1 MRIST
6 LRYFYEVAQI
16 KSISKVAAIFHIS
29 QPALSNQLF
38 KLESEFGEK
47 LFERSNRGVELT
59 EKGEILYEYAK
70 EIIMQYDNLL
80 QDMKSESPDQRKIKI
95 SISNIYANYVVNKVS
110 NSIIKIFSETDVY
123 INNDYIANENAML
136 LNNRAELAVGC
147 SCICDPDLISDY
159 VGTDRMILVS
169 RKNIDKSKID
179 NMPIALLND
188 RVETAGKVNAKVK
201 YENIVL
207 RTDSLEILKGYIYSN
222 KCIGILPR
230 MAISDD
236 LESKSLVNLDASEYE
251 WDYNLYVTYRK
262 DMDSK
267 MKNSISQFRDSLEEA
282 INESSIKSIV

>member
-123 INNDYIANENAML
+123 INNDYIANEMQ
-136 LNNRAELAVGC
+136 C
-147 SCICDPDLISDY
+147 C
-159 VGTDRMILVS
+159 
-169 RKNIDKSKID
+169 
-179 NMPIALLND
+179 
-188 RVETAGKVNAKVK
+188 
-201 YENIVL
+201 
-207 RTDSLEILKGYIYSN
+207 
-222 KCIGILPR
+222 
-230 MAISDD
+230 
-236 LESKSLVNLDASEYE
+236 
-251 WDYNLYVTYRK
+251 
-262 DMDSK
+262 
-267 MKNSISQFRDSLEEA
+267 
-282 INESSIKSIV
+282 

>member
-16 KSISKVAAIFHIS
+16 KRISKVAANFHIS

-59 EKGEILYEYAK
+59 EKGEILYQYAK

-80 QDMKSESPDQRKIKI
+80 QDMKSESHDQRKIKI
-95 SISNIYANYVVNKVS
+95 NISNVYANYIVNKVS
-110 NSIIKIFSETDVY
+110 NSIIEIFSETDVY

-147 SCICDPDLISDY
+147 SYIADPDLISDY
-159 VGTDRMILVS
+159 VGTDKIILVS
-169 RKNIDKSKID
+169 NKKID
-179 NMPIALLND
+179 ISEINNMPLALLND
-188 RVETAGKVNAKVK
+188 RVETVGKINSNVK

-207 RTDSLEILKGYIYSN
+207 RTDSLDILKGYIFN
-222 KCIGILPR
+222 NECIGILPR
-230 MAISDD
+230 ISISDE
-236 LESKSLVNLDASEYE
+236 LETNALVNLNAVDYE
-251 WDYNLYVTYRK
+251 WDYNFYVTYRK
-262 DMDSK
+262 DIDNK
-267 MKNSISQFRDSLEEA
+267 IKNSIAKFRNKLEN
-282 INESSIKSIV
+282 ILIKSSVKSVI